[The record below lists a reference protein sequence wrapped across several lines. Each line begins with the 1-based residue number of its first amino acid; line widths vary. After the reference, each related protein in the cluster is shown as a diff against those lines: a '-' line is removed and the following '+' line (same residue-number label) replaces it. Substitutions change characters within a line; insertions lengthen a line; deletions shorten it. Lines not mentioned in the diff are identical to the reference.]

1 MAIITYP
8 LNGIEYLAEDAETY
22 LCTRTSGVF
31 SAEGHF
37 AATAT
42 GESRQVSISPGLA
55 WIKNSA
61 YAGKSILN
69 DGTVILEHDI
79 ADGTLSRIDRI
90 VLRFDKSANLSEIA
104 IKKGTP
110 SSTPVPPSIERSELI
125 YELGLH
131 EVSIPA
137 ASTVITQANV
147 KSTILDETVCG
158 IMRDG
163 VTGIPTAQLQEQATA
178 IIENIAVQFN
188 QFIGEKNEEFNVWF
202 EQLTEIL
209 DENAA
214 ANLLNLINQNTS
226 DIQGLSSDISELK
239 AQMAGKATTAT
250 YTATLTADGWSDS
263 VPYTQTVAVE
273 GILDTDKPIY
283 GVVYSGELEEKTT
296 QKEAFALVDDLDT
309 SADTL
314 TFTCFEEKPTVDL
327 MIQLEVVR

>member
-37 AATAT
+37 SATAT

-61 YAGKSILN
+61 YAGKSVLN
-69 DGTVILEHDI
+69 DGTIILEHDI

-104 IKKGTP
+104 IKKGIP
-110 SSTPVPPSIERSELI
+110 SSNPTPPDIEQSELI
-125 YELGLH
+125 YELGLY

-137 ASTVITQANV
+137 GSTVISQTDV
-147 KSTILDETVCG
+147 TSTILDETVCG
-158 IMRDG
+158 VMRDS
-163 VTGIPTAQLQEQATA
+163 VTGIPTAQLQEQAKA

-214 ANLLNLINQNTS
+214 ANLLNLINQNAA
-226 DIQGLSSDISELK
+226 DIQGLSSNISEVSGNLETFK
-239 AQMAGKATTAT
+239 SRTDNPHKVTAAQVGASTPAE
-250 YTATLTADGWSDS
+250 LTAIQKNLQTQINAKAPAYTYGTEDITAGSAS
-263 VPYTQTVAVE
+263 PYETGHLHFVIE
-273 GILDTDKPIY
+273 
-283 GVVYSGELEEKTT
+283 
-296 QKEAFALVDDLDT
+296 
-309 SADTL
+309 
-314 TFTCFEEKPTVDL
+314 
-327 MIQLEVVR
+327 